1 MRSGLAWCVAI
12 GLAVGGCSSEAERGR
27 TAGGALFDGTTLK
40 GWRVLSGGWSAADG
54 AMVGVGSRARIVCE
68 GGCPASYRLRFEVAP
83 RGSSEV
89 SWAVAVPVGA
99 TCVLGKGL
107 LYFAGGPEDW
117 GEAWQAV
124 EVEVTRGTVTYRFPG
139 LKERTGDG
147 TGKSDARFGDLALA
161 QALWKAGFRFH
172 ERPDGLAVLALP
184 PETWSPGSV
193 SFTEG
198 EKRGRKS
205 LDERRRGGIVLVVP
219 CTTRDGRD
227 VAEDAGVR
235 FRNVVVEP
243 LE

>member
-1 MRSGLAWCVAI
+1 MRTGLAWCVAI
-12 GLAVGGCSSEAERGR
+12 GLGVVGCSSESERER

-40 GWRVLSGGWSAADG
+40 GWRVLSGEWSAADG

-68 GGCPASYRLRFEVAP
+68 GEWPSSYRLRFEVAP
-83 RGSSEV
+83 HGSPEA
-89 SWAVAVPVGA
+89 SWAVTVPVGA
-99 TCVLGKGL
+99 TCVLSKGL
-107 LYFAGGPEDW
+107 VYLAGGPEDW

-124 EVEVTRGTVTYRFPG
+124 EVEVARGTVTYRFPG

-147 TGKSDARFGDLALA
+147 TGRSDAPFGDLALA
-161 QALWKAGFRFH
+161 RALWQAGFRFH

-198 EKRGRKS
+198 EKRGRTS
-205 LDERRRGGIVLVVP
+205 LAGRGRGGIVLVVP
-219 CTTRDGRD
+219 CTTRDGRE